1 VDTTA
6 CMTETH
12 EPSWQ
17 LAAGQ
22 VQAVPSA
29 ARGRWL
35 QARAGRLWLTR
46 LGAGPAR
53 EADVWLQPGQRHW
66 LAPGSDWLI
75 EGWGASAF
83 ELLEP
88 PSAQLSVQN
97 RLPKPMPTSSGST
110 LKVPALAPKDATS
123 VWICTFF
130 RSRFS
135 SQPPPMGTSTPT

>member
-1 VDTTA
+1 MSTA
-6 CMTETH
+6 VCITETH

-22 VQAVPSA
+22 VQALPSA

-46 LGAGPAR
+46 RGAGPAR

-75 EGWGASAF
+75 EAWGSSAF

-88 PSAQLSVQN
+88 PSAQPARPSHSAPPAGPAAPRATWRLGFPWLRPVLS
-97 RLPKPMPTSSGST
+97 SS
-110 LKVPALAPKDATS
+110 
-123 VWICTFF
+123 
-130 RSRFS
+130 
-135 SQPPPMGTSTPT
+135 